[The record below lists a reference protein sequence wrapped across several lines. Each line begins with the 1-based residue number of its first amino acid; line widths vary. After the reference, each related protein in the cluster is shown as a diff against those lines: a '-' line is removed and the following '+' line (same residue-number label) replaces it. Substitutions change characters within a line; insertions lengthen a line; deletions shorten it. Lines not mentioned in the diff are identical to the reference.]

1 MAMNFRWKTFLI
13 FIFVNLIQM
22 ESYCRWINYVYVQR
36 EELLQTTNEQMNNT
50 IQKRLPT
57 FRIVIYDLFTYILIW
72 LGWTWCLCSLSHF
85 CWVRVRVGVCVCV
98 CFLGC
103 DWRGNRISLQIKA
116 TFNAEIEYVNTYFGK
131 THAARCTEKQTQL
144 SE

>member
-1 MAMNFRWKTFLI
+1 MNFRWKTFLI

-22 ESYCRWINYVYVQR
+22 ESYCRWINYVYVQW

-50 IQKRLPT
+50 IQKRTKRLPT

-72 LGWTWCLCSLSHF
+72 LLDLVPLLSFSLLLSM
-85 CWVRVRVGVCVCV
+85 CVGVCVC
-98 CFLGC
+98 FWGC

-116 TFNAEIEYVNTYFGK
+116 TFNVEIEYVETYFGK
-131 THAARCTEKQTQL
+131 THAARCIEKQTQL